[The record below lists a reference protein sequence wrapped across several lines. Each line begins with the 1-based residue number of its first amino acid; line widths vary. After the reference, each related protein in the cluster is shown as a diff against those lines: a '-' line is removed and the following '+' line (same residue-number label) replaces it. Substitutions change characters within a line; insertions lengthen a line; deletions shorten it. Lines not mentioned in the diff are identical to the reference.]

1 MQTTAAVAVRG
12 AENPFRK
19 QGFLC
24 LGPLLRCN
32 LGRNI
37 GCIKAGML
45 IVISVAMGVRDT
57 KPICSVSLDLPG
69 RTRAAAALENAGRK
83 MSTVTTAAPA
93 TATLGATRWSQLIF
107 VILCMVLIANLQY
120 GWTLFVNPINKA
132 TGWSIA
138 AIQFAYSVFIA
149 LETWLTPIQGWI
161 VDVLGPKRGPKVMV
175 AFGGLAVALGWLINS
190 VADSLTMLYVGAIIS
205 GAGGGA
211 IYATSVGH
219 AVKWFPDRR
228 GLAVGLT
235 AAGYGAGAALTVIPI
250 RYMID
255 TSGYQSAFFWFGLL
269 QGGVVFILAWLLR
282 APEPGELPSTA
293 APKVQQSKR
302 SYSPGEVLKA
312 PVFWLMY
319 IMFVMVSASGLMAA
333 AQIAPI
339 ASDFGVANTV
349 VLLGGTTLTVALIVD
364 NVANGAARPLFG
376 WISDNI
382 GREYTM
388 AIAFGLG
395 GLAYWLL
402 GSLGTAPWAFVVFA
416 AMIFLTWGEIFS
428 LFPSTCTD
436 TFGPKFATVNLSLL
450 YTAKGTSAF
459 LTPLANV
466 IKDATGSWHMV
477 FLVTTLMNFA
487 VVGLA
492 LFVLRPMRR
501 RAMEQSG

>member
-1 MQTTAAVAVRG
+1 MTT
-12 AENPFRK
+12 
-19 QGFLC
+19 
-24 LGPLLRCN
+24 
-32 LGRNI
+32 
-37 GCIKAGML
+37 
-45 IVISVAMGVRDT
+45 
-57 KPICSVSLDLPG
+57 VS
-69 RTRAAAALENAGRK
+69 
-83 MSTVTTAAPA
+83 TAAPA
-93 TATLGATRWSQLIF
+93 ATSTLSATRWSQLIF
-107 VILCMVLIANLQY
+107 VIVCMVMIANLQY

-138 AIQFAYSVFIA
+138 SIQFAYSMFIA

-161 VDVLGPKRGPKVMV
+161 VDILGPRRGPKIMV
-175 AFGGLAVALGWLINS
+175 AFGGFMVAVGWIINS
-190 VADSLTMLYVGAIIS
+190 TADSLTMLYIGAIVS
-205 GAGGGA
+205 GTGGGA

-250 RYMID
+250 RYVID
-255 TSGYQSAFFWFGLL
+255 TSGYQAAFFWFGLL

-282 APEPGELPSTA
+282 APDPGELPSTA
-293 APKVQQSKR
+293 APKVQQSTR
-302 SYSPGEVLKA
+302 SYSPGEVLQT
-312 PVFWLMY
+312 PVFWLLY

-395 GLAYWLL
+395 GVAYWLL

-459 LTPLANV
+459 LTPVANM
-466 IKDATGSWHMV
+466 IKDATGSWQMV

-487 VVGLA
+487 VVALA

-501 RAMEQSG
+501 QAMERK